1 MGEHRPMHS
10 KHFSLQLVADGVYA
24 AIHTEGGSAICNAGL
39 VDLGGLLLV
48 FDTFLTPQAAKD
60 LHQFAADQFNQAPQ
74 VVINSHYHN
83 DHVWGNQVFVKEAH
97 IISSTKTYQ
106 QFDTLG
112 LKEYEWYSANAHK
125 KLEEIQ
131 AQYQGSADEESQA
144 AMIGMLGYYTGLV
157 EALPSLKV
165 SKPNLTFDKQLN
177 LYGDQRSAQLI
188 NFEGAHTG
196 SDTVLFLPQDGVIFT
211 GDLLFVD
218 AHPYLSEGDPRL
230 LLDALKVL
238 LTLDASTFIPGH
250 GPIGTADDI
259 QSMIGYVE
267 DCICIGEK
275 LALTGSEDQAI
286 SQIPIPN
293 KYAGWIMPQMFQG
306 NLISISKRIKSAT

>member
-1 MGEHRPMHS
+1 MDEQLQMHS
-10 KHFSLQLVADGVYA
+10 KHFSLQLLTDGVYA
-24 AIHTEGGSAICNAGL
+24 AIHTEGGSAICNTGL

-60 LHQFAADQFNQAPQ
+60 LHQFALDQFNQAPQ

-106 QFDTLG
+106 QCDTLG

-165 SKPNLTFDKQLN
+165 CKPNLTFDKQLN

-188 NFEGAHTG
+188 TFEGAHTS

-238 LTLDASTFIPGH
+238 LTLDASIFVPGH
-250 GPIGTADDI
+250 GPIGTVEDI
-259 QSMIGYVE
+259 QLMIGYVE
-267 DCICIGEK
+267 DCLRIGK
-275 LALTGSEDQAI
+275 QLALAGADDEAI
-286 SQIPIPN
+286 LQIPIP
-293 KYAGWIMPQMFQG
+293 KKFAGWGMPHMFPG
-306 NLISISKRIKSAT
+306 NLVSISKRIKMTS